1 MVTQDVRTV
10 SLAYCA
16 FIRANVLER
25 SKHKIIITNK
35 LVIAQPITV
44 KCSRQYK
51 SWFMTCYITIPIIPS
66 DEIVNQHLKTLS
78 SIITSY
84 LNQF

>member
-1 MVTQDVRTV
+1 MVTQDVRKV

-25 SKHKIIITNK
+25 NKHKIITTNK

-51 SWFMTCYITIPIIPS
+51 SWFMTCVT
-66 DEIVNQHLKTLS
+66 
-78 SIITSY
+78 
-84 LNQF
+84 